1 MHKSSGYEDTSAEV
15 SREEENV
22 MRNREAWVAFD
33 EDREAA
39 RCTIVSVLS
48 HGRMKLELKMP
59 RVLNANI
66 NTSAKTCIG
75 VLYAPLFPL
84 PQAGLS
90 EPSPCL
96 LANSARRTSSGRSAI
111 VNTSLT
117 TTSAASPSD
126 ISCRLDYEWCLSS
139 MCKNVIKHI
148 VLHVYEKEDNQY
160 MFKK

>member
-96 LANSARRTSSGRSAI
+96 LTNSARRTSSGRSAI
-111 VNTSLT
+111 VNTSMKSYVST
-117 TTSAASPSD
+117 IRTSVCLQSSTHTSDNDIRRIPKRHLVSP
-126 ISCRLDYEWCLSS
+126 RL
-139 MCKNVIKHI
+139 
-148 VLHVYEKEDNQY
+148 
-160 MFKK
+160 